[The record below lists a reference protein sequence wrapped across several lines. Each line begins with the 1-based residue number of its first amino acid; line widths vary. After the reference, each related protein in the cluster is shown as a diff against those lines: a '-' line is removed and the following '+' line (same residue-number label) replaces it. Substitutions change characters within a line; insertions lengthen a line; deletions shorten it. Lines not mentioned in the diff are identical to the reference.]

1 MGLSSLAVGGN
12 NHASAQPQAP
22 GTLLVGNQQEEGLCQ
37 CTMRSMRPLPSL
49 VLSRRKRV
57 VTSLFPVY
65 VVQSDFFNSSFQTRS
80 LTSTVTIWRASP
92 QRGEVYALWMLPK
105 NVSKDQRRPR
115 LLVVDDDREIRDLL
129 SKLLSRRGYKV
140 TTAREEVEMRQ
151 VLASSRVDLVI
162 LDIMLPGKD
171 GLTLCQELRATQ
183 SLPIIMLTAR
193 GEPADRIVGLELGAD
208 DYLPKPFDVR
218 ELEARIKAVL
228 RRSAGEAGE
237 TSGKVSGAKFVF
249 AGWTLDARLRQLTSP
264 DGVLVSLT
272 SGEFDLLLVLAERP
286 QRILSRDQL
295 MDLTRGRDATPFD
308 RSIDIQVSRLRRKIE
323 VSPKTPEIIKTV
335 RGGGYLF
342 TPSVQST

>member
-1 MGLSSLAVGGN
+1 
-12 NHASAQPQAP
+12 
-22 GTLLVGNQQEEGLCQ
+22 
-37 CTMRSMRPLPSL
+37 
-49 VLSRRKRV
+49 
-57 VTSLFPVY
+57 
-65 VVQSDFFNSSFQTRS
+65 
-80 LTSTVTIWRASP
+80 
-92 QRGEVYALWMLPK
+92 MLPK
-105 NVSKDQRRPR
+105 NASKDQRRPR

-171 GLTLCQELRATQ
+171 GLSLCQELRATQ

-237 TSGKVSGAKFVF
+237 TSGKVAGAKFVF

-335 RGGGYLF
+335 RGGGYMF
-342 TPSVQST
+342 TPAVQST